1 MESKEELRIAEY
13 NNLRNEQNSRLNFM
27 YTHGISSFTV
37 VVALLSVNIGLFVS
51 AYELVENLINASV
64 MYYIGIAL
72 MQEVLFFV
80 PVCMVLPASDK
91 AGENLR
97 KIAMIG
103 AYFKIFYEIPHY
115 RQGESDN
122 PMWEILQCSID
133 DAHTNPKKLRTFN
146 FEYCILVILSA
157 VLLCLFCVYYIWRF
171 VAAKHIAA
179 IIVFAIV
186 SAVIL
191 ALTVLIIIKV
201 FKNVSVKK
209 EVAEK
214 TESVTDKMILKLGDE
229 ELKRKARELLN
240 NKENS

>member
-13 NNLRNEQNSRLNFM
+13 NNLRNEQNARLNFM

-51 AYELVENLINASV
+51 AYELVDNLINTSS
-64 MYYIGIAL
+64 MYYIGIVL
-72 MQEVLFFV
+72 MQELLFFV

-97 KIAMIG
+97 KVAMIG

-115 RQGESDN
+115 QKGESDN

-133 DAHTNPKKLRTFN
+133 DAHANPKNLRTFN

-157 VLLCLFCVYYIWRF
+157 ALLCLFCVYYIWRF
-171 VAAKHIAA
+171 VVAKHIAA

-191 ALTVLIIIKV
+191 ALTVLITIKV
-201 FKNVSVKK
+201 FNNVSVKK
-209 EVAEK
+209 EVTEK
-214 TESVTDKMILKLGDE
+214 TESATEKMLAKLDDE
-229 ELKRKARELLN
+229 ELKIKARELLKD
-240 NKENS
+240 KEDN

>member
-13 NNLRNEQNSRLNFM
+13 NNLRNEQNARLNFM

-51 AYELVENLINASV
+51 AYELVENLINASA

-80 PVCMVLPASDK
+80 PVCMILPASSK

-97 KIAMIG
+97 KIAILG
-103 AYFKIFYEIPHY
+103 TYFKIFYEIPHY
-115 RQGESDN
+115 LQGESDN

-133 DAHTNPKKLRTFN
+133 DAHADPKKLRTFN

-157 VLLCLFCVYYIWRF
+157 ALLCLFCVYYIWRF
-171 VAAKHIAA
+171 VAANHISA

-186 SAVIL
+186 SAGIL
-191 ALTVLIIIKV
+191 ALTVLITIKV
-201 FKNVSVKK
+201 FKNVSVKR
-209 EVAEK
+209 EMAEK
-214 TESVTDKMILKLGDE
+214 TESATEKMIAELSGE

-240 NKENS
+240 DKGNS